1 MASSGE
7 REKMSLVES
16 TTKEILEH
24 LKKEEVEIKD
34 DMLDLILDRVTTV
47 VIAGEEDG
55 ENGKYLPRVKV
66 GIIVDFLRE
75 SRSTGAVEPAEDNPL
90 RSGVRK
96 KGPVIVEEDK
106 GEFDKVP
113 STSPVTAS
121 DPDVSLTEGTSEGK
135 GPKVVGHGKGTDV
148 PSTSV
153 SLKEV
158 GVGAV

>member
-34 DMLDLILDRVTTV
+34 DMLDLILDRVTTA
-47 VIAGEEDG
+47 VIAGEEAG

-90 RSGVRK
+90 RSGV
-96 KGPVIVEEDK
+96 
-106 GEFDKVP
+106 
-113 STSPVTAS
+113 
-121 DPDVSLTEGTSEGK
+121 
-135 GPKVVGHGKGTDV
+135 
-148 PSTSV
+148 
-153 SLKEV
+153 
-158 GVGAV
+158 